1 MTTQTVSVP
10 AELGVVKMRR
20 PMFYAKDPKRNSAK
34 QCASFRVG
42 ATTTILGVKRNV
54 GTSAARNPIRANL
67 PLQNSQNSVTP
78 KERSVAGRFATMP
91 KIAAAM
97 TRSVA
102 PNVETSAAMK
112 TTIISRKTL
121 ERTVGTSR
129 LRLLGPRHRQKLS
142 AMALPGS
149 NEQVLFSCVFPL
161 SLMWK
166 TSIPMARL
174 TWKLRRGKHISGS
187 CLTTIGCSV
196 LWTQP
201 SSNDMSWLFCT
212 TLPMA
217 INGRTTISGSANLPN
232 ARG

>member
-1 MTTQTVSVP
+1 MLILCWSLTFCLFCLTVLNIP
-10 AELGVVKMRR
+10 KF
-20 PMFYAKDPKRNSAK
+20 PDPKRNSAK

-129 LRLLGPRHRQKLS
+129 LRLLGPRHRQRLS

-149 NEQVLFSCVFPL
+149 NEQGYYANTMLVTHLL
-161 SLMWK
+161 SFL
-166 TSIPMARL
+166 SY
-174 TWKLRRGKHISGS
+174 
-187 CLTTIGCSV
+187 
-196 LWTQP
+196 
-201 SSNDMSWLFCT
+201 
-212 TLPMA
+212 
-217 INGRTTISGSANLPN
+217 RTKYS
-232 ARG
+232 